1 MQTGISGFA
10 LRIHNV
16 FQGVESNPSQIKL
29 RSLTLAHCRAKPF
42 DEWHISFRYRLNQ
55 GAYRVSFGSAIKGG
69 PSLHDM
75 FVMLEKTKGTNS
87 LKSFFEEVVV
97 GTPGLQ
103 ARLENN
109 YLLRNIDLDLDAKL
123 ARHFPNFT

>member
-1 MQTGISGFA
+1 M
-10 LRIHNV
+10 
-16 FQGVESNPSQIKL
+16 
-29 RSLTLAHCRAKPF
+29 
-42 DEWHISFRYRLNQ
+42 
-55 GAYRVSFGSAIKGG
+55 
-69 PSLHDM
+69 HDM

-87 LKSFFEEVVV
+87 LKSFLEEVVV